1 MPQLCQGSHRPWQQ
15 CLAPAGLARPLP
27 VWWVQ
32 GCQRRRPEFHPPLT
46 LGTGPTDLDA
56 VEKTSVACRRYGT
69 REAVEMF
76 VLRESLAPTGP
87 DAAEET
93 SGARTHSPRRAV
105 TERSRPSVTGNPK
118 RSRNTAPP
126 PPPLNRAALRP
137 GRPGRE
143 ARSTQG
149 FKRRRGARMP
159 AETPATRC
167 PASSESRPSTVREH
181 YPRSWS
187 RRSAA
192 RVPHEIR

>member
-105 TERSRPSVTGNPK
+105 T
-118 RSRNTAPP
+118 
-126 PPPLNRAALRP
+126 PPLNRAALRP